1 MIGLPAS
8 SAPWWLAILLASLV
22 ALSAYRAGSLRAD
35 GALAAVSVGALALAV
50 GWAWGIFLIIW
61 FVLASVLSRI
71 GRERK
76 AERTRDVVSK
86 SDHRD
91 ALQVLA
97 NGGVFAAC
105 ALWVLTR
112 DLEPPQAAIFAVAAA
127 SALTA
132 AGADTWST
140 EIGTMW
146 GGTPWSI
153 RTMRR
158 VPIGTS
164 GAITIGGTLGGV
176 LGAITLATL
185 AAVFGMIPTSSIVAV
200 SLGGVGGAAADT
212 ILGAWG
218 QERRWCARCARETER
233 TVHTCG
239 TETDYQGGVR
249 RLDND
254 LVNALC
260 TLVGALVGCAM
271 AEMGP
276 IL

>member
-8 SAPWWLAILLASLV
+8 SAPWWLAIALAGLV

-35 GALAAVSVGALALAV
+35 GALAALAVGALALAV
-50 GWAWGIFLIIW
+50 SWGWGIFLIIW
-61 FVLASVLSRI
+61 FVLASALSRI

-76 AERTRDVVSK
+76 AERTRDVVAK
-86 SDHRD
+86 SDRRD
-91 ALQVLA
+91 AVQVLA

-105 ALWVLTR
+105 ALWLLTR
-112 DLEPPQAAIFAVAAA
+112 DLQPTHAATFAAAAA

-153 RTMRR
+153 RTAQR

-164 GAITIGGTLGGV
+164 GAITISGTLGGV

-185 AAVFGMIPTSSIVAV
+185 AALIGMIPTSSVVAV
-200 SLGGVGGAAADT
+200 SLGGIAGAAADT

-218 QERRWCARCARETER
+218 QERRWCSRCARETER

-260 TLVGALVGCAM
+260 TLIGALIGCAM
-271 AEMGP
+271 AEIRP